1 MLRSVFAACLAGALS
16 AQVPLQEV
24 NPAFRLDV
32 QEIVT
37 KAHFAFQA
45 RTQPRKVRLATMER
59 IFEHPR
65 LGVAVWR
72 TCGFVPEFQ
81 AFTHLDGS
89 FSLDDGRG
97 LKATLWLV
105 AQKPGQ
111 RIYLVEGLVE
121 KGRLKN
127 PFEVRARMVTIYR
140 YWEEQGRYVSHLQT
154 WTQLDSSLLG
164 FAAKPFH
171 GYLKSRQEQFIEYV
185 NANIASFGEFA
196 DLRPHDFEPLIR
208 RDGDARALRE
218 FEQIFLRK

>member
-1 MLRSVFAACLAGALS
+1 MLRSVLVTAFAGTLM

-24 NPAFRLDV
+24 DPGFRWDV
-32 QEIVT
+32 QEVVSRS
-37 KAHFAFQA
+37 HFAFQA
-45 RTQPRKVRLATMER
+45 RTQPRKVRLGTMEQ
-59 IFEHPR
+59 IFDHPR

-81 AFTHLDGS
+81 AFTHPDGS

-97 LKATLWLV
+97 LKATLWCV
-105 AQKPGQ
+105 GRKPGQ
-111 RIYLVEGLVE
+111 RIYFVEGTVE

-127 PFEVRARMVTIYR
+127 PFEVKARMVTIYR

-171 GYLKSRQEQFIEYV
+171 GYLKGRQEQFIEYV
-185 NANIASFGEFA
+185 NANIAGFGEFA
-196 DLRPHDFEPLIR
+196 DLRPGDFEPLIR
-208 RDGDARALRE
+208 RDGDLRALRE
-218 FEQIFLRK
+218 FEQIFVRK